1 MLPRDK
7 VIWSRECTPT
17 MAVAA
22 APLHEKVRTKTAWIL
37 VLLVM
42 GSMLMCRGP
51 IYFVFSLIN
60 LSILTNHTVS
70 ARHRACLQLG
80 EKVGSLSTFSN
91 CAFNK
96 VRTSCDRNFL
106 SNLGHDVYGSI
117 RLRHLYRYRAPQMAQ
132 PPDCMHAP

>member
-60 LSILTNHTVS
+60 LSILTNHTVALANCCS
-70 ARHRACLQLG
+70 SNRA
-80 EKVGSLSTFSN
+80 GSN
-91 CAFNK
+91 DAEMK
-96 VRTSCDRNFL
+96 K
-106 SNLGHDVYGSI
+106 
-117 RLRHLYRYRAPQMAQ
+117 
-132 PPDCMHAP
+132 

>member
-60 LSILTNHTVS
+60 LSILTNHTVDVNPKEDGRGALSFVRFLPRRKTAQDVPETRYGPIPYSSIPTLHFPSS
-70 ARHRACLQLG
+70 A
-80 EKVGSLSTFSN
+80 
-91 CAFNK
+91 
-96 VRTSCDRNFL
+96 
-106 SNLGHDVYGSI
+106 
-117 RLRHLYRYRAPQMAQ
+117 P
-132 PPDCMHAP
+132 